1 VNLRPDTLTL
11 SVLPGRLAIVRMP
24 ADATPP
30 TPPPGKSALW
40 SLTRTA
46 DELSLVCD
54 EAAAPQDAQRS
65 EPGWKA
71 FYVHGPIPFDV
82 TGVIAG
88 LTASLAGAGIPVFV
102 ISTYDT
108 DYLMV
113 REVHLERALEVLSGR
128 FQVV

>member
-1 VNLRPDTLTL
+1 MNLRPDTLTL
-11 SVLPGRLAIVRMP
+11 SVLAGRLAIVRMP
-24 ADATPP
+24 PDA
-30 TPPPGKSALW
+30 PPPAPPAGAVTLW

-54 EAAAPQDAQRS
+54 EAAAPHDAPRT

-71 FYVHGPIPFDV
+71 LRVHGPIPFDV

-88 LTASLAGAGIPVFV
+88 LTASLAAAGIPVFV

-113 REVHLERALEVLSGR
+113 REIHLERALEVLAGR

>member
-11 SVLPGRLAIVRMP
+11 SVLPGRLAIARMP
-24 ADATPP
+24 ADAALPAPP
-30 TPPPGKSALW
+30 AGAAALW

-54 EAAAPQDAQRS
+54 EAAAPRDAQRV
-65 EPGWKA
+65 ERGWKA
-71 FYVHGPIPFDV
+71 LHVHGPIPFDV

-88 LTASLAGAGIPVFV
+88 LTTSLATAGIPVFV

-113 REVHLERALEVLSGR
+113 REAHLERALEVLSGR

>member
-1 VNLRPDTLTL
+1 MNLRPDTLTL
-11 SVLPGRLAIVRMP
+11 SVLPGQLAIVRMAAGTVPP
-24 ADATPP
+24 APPAGAAT
-30 TPPPGKSALW
+30 LW

-54 EAAAPQDAQRS
+54 EAVAPRDAQRV

-71 FYVHGPIPFDV
+71 LRVHGPIPLNV

-88 LTASLAGAGIPVFV
+88 LTASLAEAGIPVFV

-113 REVHLERALEVLSGR
+113 REVHLERALEVLAGR